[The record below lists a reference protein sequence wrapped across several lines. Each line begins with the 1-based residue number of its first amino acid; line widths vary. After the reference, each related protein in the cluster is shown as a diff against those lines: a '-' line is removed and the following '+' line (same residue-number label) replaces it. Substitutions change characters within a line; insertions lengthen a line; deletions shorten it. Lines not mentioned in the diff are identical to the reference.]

1 MKVQLADNKVMVI
14 IDPEDIKKK
23 GDELSV
29 DMTDSEASEILERLF
44 IGDDKDED
52 FEPGIEQMIESAIF
66 YETNTADIDWNDLEE
81 RQCETD
87 RKVLVYKGLVYN
99 YKLNKFEKR

>member
-1 MKVQLADNKVMVI
+1 MKVQLADNKVMII

-23 GDELSV
+23 GDELGV

-44 IGDDKDED
+44 IGDHKDED
-52 FEPGIEQMIESAIF
+52 FEPMVEDMINSAVC
-66 YETNTADIDWNDLEE
+66 YETGTSDINWDDLEE
-81 RQCETD
+81 RQCEID